1 MATRVKKKHFSSF
14 TYAEAFKYLG
24 IQEILPWSFTVE
36 PIVPS
41 DFFQENLRQISEVF
55 DLQTGE
61 ESKKLLIDA
70 ICQESLRQFKHLKI
84 WKAAPLSDEY
94 TTGYVDYLLA
104 KRRAYL
110 EAPLLCIVEAK
121 KDDFEKG
128 LAQCLPEMKA
138 CQYSNQQL
146 EQNLDVYGIVTNGEG
161 WQFYK
166 LTLEGVVHGS
176 DLYAMGNLPQVFGIL
191 HYVFHQCEQNLLTLG
206 KPHTSRSLGLNHDL

>member
-1 MATRVKKKHFSSF
+1 MATRMKKNFSSF

-24 IQEILPWSFTVE
+24 IEQILPWAFDVQTIA
-36 PIVPS
+36 PT

-70 ICQESLRQFKHLKI
+70 ICQESLRMFKHLKI
-84 WKAAPLSDEY
+84 WKSAPLSDEH
-94 TTGYVDYLLA
+94 TRGYADYLLA

-121 KDDFEKG
+121 KDDFEQG

-138 CQYSNQQL
+138 CQYINQKMGKPV
-146 EQNLDVYGIVTNGEG
+146 DIYGIVTNSEG

-166 LTLEGVVHGS
+166 LSLNTLVYGS
-176 DLYAMGNLPQVFGIL
+176 DLYGMGNLPQVLGVL
-191 HYVFHQCEQNLLTLG
+191 HYVFSQSEQNLLAALEG
-206 KPHTSRSLGLNHDL
+206 

>member
-24 IQEILPWSFTVE
+24 IQETLPWSFAVE
-36 PIVPS
+36 QIAPS
-41 DFFQENLRQISEVF
+41 EFFQENLRQISEVF

-70 ICQESLRQFKHLKI
+70 ICQESLQHFKHLKL
-84 WKAAPLSDEY
+84 WKAAPLFDEY
-94 TTGYVDYLLA
+94 ASGYVDYLLA

-110 EAPLLCIVEAK
+110 EAPFLCIIEAK
-121 KDDFEKG
+121 KDDFEQG

-138 CQYSNQQL
+138 CQYNNQQL
-146 EQNLDVYGIVTNGEG
+146 GQNLDIYGIVTNGEG

-166 LTLEGVVHGS
+166 LTLDGLVYGS
-176 DLYAMGNLPQVFGIL
+176 ELYAIGNLPQVLGIL
-191 HYVFHQCEQNLLTLG
+191 NFVFEQCEQNLLAVLG
-206 KPHTSRSLGLNHDL
+206 GES